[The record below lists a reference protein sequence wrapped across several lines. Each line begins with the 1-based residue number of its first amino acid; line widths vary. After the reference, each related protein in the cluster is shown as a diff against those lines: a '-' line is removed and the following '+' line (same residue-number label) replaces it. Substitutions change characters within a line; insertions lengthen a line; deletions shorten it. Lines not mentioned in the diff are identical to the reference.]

1 MRWRRHY
8 RNGGVSNNGAT
19 PNGTLRL
26 GPIWKIGTTTYNVGS
41 YEAESNFQNPSGNT
55 ALGKASA
62 DDPDADKYKGT
73 IYWEY
78 SRILP
83 SGQWKY
89 PPDEGWSDSDFTT
102 IKTRHA
108 VAVDLLD
115 NNQAMIGEPKIS
127 AGAQRFFEDR
137 FTYTNK
143 MQRVKTG
150 YGYENGFPV
159 TYYGMMPVPYVSG
172 KKRVVSQTE
181 SDQYKKTD

>member
-1 MRWRRHY
+1 
-8 RNGGVSNNGAT
+8 
-19 PNGTLRL
+19 
-26 GPIWKIGTTTYNVGS
+26 
-41 YEAESNFQNPSGNT
+41 
-55 ALGKASA
+55 
-62 DDPDADKYKGT
+62 
-73 IYWEY
+73 
-78 SRILP
+78 
-83 SGQWKY
+83 
-89 PPDEGWSDSDFTT
+89 
-102 IKTRHA
+102 
-108 VAVDLLD
+108 
-115 NNQAMIGEPKIS
+115 MIGEPKIS